1 MATLNL
7 TQEQQEDPI
16 NLIIFVEPETADDYC
31 VAVSIKK
38 AANARGQVWINDR
51 DHDPQLSIESVKDAE
66 TLIKALQ
73 KAIELGWFE

>member
-7 TQEQQEDPI
+7 TQDEDPI

-31 VAVSIKK
+31 VATSLKK
-38 AANARGQVWINDR
+38 AANAQGQVWINDR
-51 DHDPQLSIESVKDAE
+51 DHDPQLSVESVKDAE

-73 KAIELGWFE
+73 KAIELGWFEQ

>member
-7 TQEQQEDPI
+7 TQDEDPI
-16 NLIIFVEPETADDYC
+16 NLIIFADAETADDYC

-51 DHDPQLSIESVKDAE
+51 DHDPQLSVESVKDAE